1 MQMLLAQHII
11 PKNNIY
17 IYIYQ
22 LTKEK
27 NNNNFKGDNGGE
39 LATLGASKKN

>member
-1 MQMLLAQHII
+1 MRMLLAQHII
-11 PKNNIY
+11 PKNN

-27 NNNNFKGDNGGE
+27 NNNNFKGDNGRE
-39 LATLGASKKN
+39 LATLGASKEN